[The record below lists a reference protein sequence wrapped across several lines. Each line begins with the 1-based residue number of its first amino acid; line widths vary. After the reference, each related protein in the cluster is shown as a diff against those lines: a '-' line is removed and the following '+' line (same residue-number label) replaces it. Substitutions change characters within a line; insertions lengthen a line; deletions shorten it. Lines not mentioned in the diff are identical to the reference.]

1 MTEETTVKRDPIVA
15 QEDKVPSFQK
25 FIYGVAGPIDILSVW
40 VLVSIAYNVFQMEL
54 KMTFNQVALILM
66 SLRLWDAVA
75 DPVMG
80 WISDNTRTRWGRRR
94 PYILIGGILSGL
106 TYPIIWWFPRDL
118 SHVQIMAWVIGFGIL
133 FYTCFTIWA
142 MPYQS
147 LLMEMTPDYNERT
160 RVASIRSIFQTVFS
174 LINGFC
180 WFLSMLPIFYVNGHA
195 SPINGMRYI
204 SIGIALLILVLGP
217 LPAFFVKERYYEHDL
232 TRKQPKI
239 DLFKS
244 LGETLTCKPFLILC
258 VFTVFFLLGTSVFDG
273 YGRYVGT
280 YYVLNGDWGIASKFV
295 GFGTIIYTVASL
307 IMIQVFRWLSERIG
321 KNKCMF
327 ISMGL
332 VLISAAITWWT
343 NNPAHPLWMLFNSFL
358 IGAGYAGLW
367 LMIPSMQA
375 DVVDYDELH
384 TGERREGSFA
394 SVFSWV
400 LKLSFCVG
408 FMAAGP
414 LLTITKF
421 DAGEFDANRN
431 VETSLA
437 KIEAVSKT
445 IAGDEGLAKQSEVL
459 KKAAASL
466 AKEMRSDPRAAF
478 ATLATVDKV
487 RLALEKAA
495 PKQPVEQKKVS
506 APDGEKLDAWELT
519 VVEIKNL
526 FVMPGL
532 GGEQKVSKKEAPGVL
547 MSVTE
552 GLKTSIVPDYAQI
565 TAMKQAVKTLKA
577 RANASSSAAATTLDS
592 SLETLGTAF
601 PADGKTSAAALAAV
615 VAALP
620 KLAESAAGDKDSES
634 ALETLR
640 KSSGELVAVLKKDGV
655 QFKAAPPKS
664 KVETT
669 LTNMRIG
676 YIALPLAASILALLV
691 FYFFP
696 LTQEKMAEI
705 RKQLEERRGKV

>member
-1 MTEETTVKRDPIVA
+1 MTEETTARREPLVA
-15 QEDKVPSFQK
+15 KEDKVPAFQK

-54 KMTFNQVALILM
+54 KMSFNQVALILM

-75 DPVMG
+75 DPLMG

-106 TYPIIWWFPRDL
+106 TYPLIWWFPRDL
-118 SHVQIMAWVIGFGIL
+118 SHIQIMAWVIGFGIL

-160 RVASIRSIFQTVFS
+160 RVASIRSIFQTTFS

-180 WFLSMLPIFYVNGHA
+180 WFLSMLPIFYINGHA

-204 SIGIALLILVLGP
+204 SIGIAFLILVLGP

-244 LGETLTCKPFLILC
+244 LGETLACKPFLILC
-258 VFTVFFLLGTSVFDG
+258 AFTVFFLLGTSVFDG

-307 IMIQVFRWLSERIG
+307 VMIQVFRWLSERIG

-343 NNPAHPLWMLFNSFL
+343 NNPAHPLWMLGNSFL

-421 DAGEFDANRN
+421 DAGEFDANKN
-431 VETSLA
+431 VEMSLA
-437 KIEAVSKT
+437 KIQAVAKT
-445 IAGDEGLAKQSEVL
+445 IGDDKNMAEQSAVL
-459 KKAAASL
+459 KKSSEALAEEIRSNPHAAL
-466 AKEMRSDPRAAF
+466 E
-478 ATLATVDKV
+478 TLAAVAKV
-487 RLALEKAA
+487 QDALEKAA
-495 PKQPVEQKKVS
+495 PKPVVEKKKKSV
-506 APDGEKLDAWELT
+506 ADEKKIDPWELT
-519 VVEIKNL
+519 LVEMKNL
-526 FVMPGL
+526 FVLPDL
-532 GGEQKVSKKEAPGVL
+532 GGEIKVSKEEAPKVL
-547 MSVTE
+547 AETIES
-552 GLKTSIVPDYAQI
+552 LKTSIAPDYAKV
-565 TAMKQAVKTLKA
+565 TAMEKAAETLKEYPNQPA
-577 RANASSSAAATTLDS
+577 PQTVSDLEKIVRTLK
-592 SLETLGTAF
+592 TAF
-601 PADGKTSAAALAAV
+601 PLDKKHSKMALEAARGISVSLEQSYSNDKTPLSTIKVL
-615 VAALP
+615 
-620 KLAESAAGDKDSES
+620 KESA
-634 ALETLR
+634 ETLSATLE
-640 KSSGELVAVLKKDGV
+640 KGEI
-655 QFKAAPPKS
+655 QFVAAPPKV

-669 LTNMRIG
+669 LRNMRIG

-705 RKQLEERRGKV
+705 REKLEDRRGKV

>member
-1 MTEETTVKRDPIVA
+1 MTEETTAKRAPIVA
-15 QEDKVPSFQK
+15 REDKVPAFQK
-25 FIYGVAGPIDILSVW
+25 FIYGAAGPIDILSVW

-80 WISDNTRTRWGRRR
+80 WISDNTRTKWGRRR

-118 SHVQIMAWVIGFGIL
+118 SHTQIMAWVIGFGIL

-180 WFLSMLPIFYVNGHA
+180 WFISMLPIFYVDGHP

-307 IMIQVFRWLSERIG
+307 VMIQVFRWLSERIG

-343 NNPAHPLWMLFNSFL
+343 NNPAHPLWMLINSFL

-421 DAGEFDANRN
+421 DAGEFDMNKN
-431 VETSLA
+431 VEISLV
-437 KIEAVSKT
+437 KIEAVAKA
-445 IAGDEGLAKQSEVL
+445 IDNDKNLEKQSGKL
-459 KKAAASL
+459 KEAAASL
-466 AKEMRSDPRAAF
+466 AKELRSNPHAALE
-478 ATLATVDKV
+478 TLAELDQV
-487 RLALEKAA
+487 RAALEKAV
-495 PKQPVEQKKVS
+495 PKKAVEQKKAAVG
-506 APDGEKLDAWELT
+506 DGKKLDSWDLT
-519 VVEIKNL
+519 LVEIKNL
-526 FVMPGL
+526 FVLPE
-532 GGEQKVSKKEAPGVL
+532 GGTKMEVPKEDAPAVL
-547 MSVTE
+547 AAAID
-552 GLKTSIVPDYAQI
+552 GLKNILAPDYAKI
-565 TAMKQAVKTLKA
+565 AEMKRAVDTLKTRSSVPPPKA
-577 RANASSSAAATTLDS
+577 LVKLESSVETLATVFPSDEKATAVALASVNAS
-592 SLETLGTAF
+592 
-601 PADGKTSAAALAAV
+601 LA
-615 VAALP
+615 
-620 KLAESAAGDKDSES
+620 KLADTAAGDKDSEA
-634 ALETLR
+634 AL
-640 KSSGELVAVLKKDGV
+640 KSLSGVAKEIGGILKKGGI
-655 QFKAAPPKS
+655 QFNSAPPKS

-676 YIALPLAASILALLV
+676 YIALPLAASILALFV

-705 RKQLEERRGKV
+705 RKQLEDRRGKV